1 MVPRKE
7 RSFDKL
13 LHILEH
19 PIRRRILES
28 LREKDL
34 SYDELTR
41 ICSNHGRLG
50 YHLRQMCEIVK
61 RVPKEKMYRLTQSGR
76 VAWDWY
82 AQAPS
87 PNARGDLE
95 PAPVHVAYA
104 NQLGLNEH
112 AFALYEGAK
121 SRRAIAFP
129 FLARGLTRSMASIY
143 IVSEKEMDAERKEM
157 RRRYIGMEE
166 FEERGAFTIM
176 SAEEWY
182 MRRGKASSP
191 VIIDNWSKL
200 IQEKMSQ
207 GYKGLQLA
215 ADMNVFFENSK
226 ASELL
231 AYEKEI
237 GRNFPKSMCAICMY
251 DSHRVDSGQVTS
263 LIGSHGHGIFL

>member
-34 SYDELTR
+34 SYDEVTR

-112 AFALYEGAK
+112 AFALYEGAD

-143 IVSEKEMDAERKEM
+143 IVSEKEMNPERKEM

-182 MRRGKASSP
+182 MRRGRASP
-191 VIIDNWSKL
+191 DVIIDNASKL
-200 IQEKMSQ
+200 LQEKMSQ
-207 GYKGLQLA
+207 GYKGLQGA
-215 ADMNVFFENSK
+215 TEMSVFFENSK
-226 ASELL
+226 TSELL
-231 AYEKEI
+231 VYEKKL
-237 GRNFPKSMCAICMY
+237 GRKFPQGLCGMCMY
-251 DSHRVDSGQVTS
+251 DARKLEPGQVMS
-263 LIGSHGHGIFL
+263 LIETHGQGIFL

>member
-1 MVPRKE
+1 MVPRGE
-7 RSFDKL
+7 RSFDML
-13 LHILEH
+13 CHILEN
-19 PIRRRILES
+19 PTRRRILES
-28 LREKDL
+28 LWEKDL

-50 YHLRQMCEIVK
+50 YHLRQMSKIVK
-61 RVPKEKMYRLTQSGR
+61 KVPKEKTYRLTQSGR
-76 VAWDWY
+76 VVRDWF

-87 PNARGDLE
+87 PNAKGDLE
-95 PAPVHVAYA
+95 PAPVHVTYA
-104 NQLGLNEH
+104 NQLGLSEH
-112 AFALYEGAK
+112 AFALYEDAD

-129 FLARGLTRSMASIY
+129 FLITGLRRSMASIY
-143 IVSEKEMDAERKEM
+143 VVSEKEMDSEREEM

-207 GYKGLQLA
+207 GYKGLQGA
-215 ADMNVFFENSK
+215 TEMSVFFENSK
-226 ASELL
+226 TSELL
-231 AYEKEI
+231 VYEKKL
-237 GRNFPKSMCAICMY
+237 GRKFPQGLCGMCMY
-251 DSHRVDSGQVTS
+251 DARKLEPGQVMS
-263 LIGSHGHGIFL
+263 LIETHGQGIFL

>member
-1 MVPRKE
+1 MVPRGE
-7 RSFDKL
+7 RSFDML
-13 LHILEH
+13 CHILEH

-28 LREKDL
+28 LWEKDL

-41 ICSNHGRLG
+41 ICRNHGRLG

-76 VAWDWY
+76 VVRDWL

-87 PNARGDLE
+87 PNARGNLE
-95 PAPVHVAYA
+95 PAPVRVTYA

-112 AFALYEGAK
+112 AFALYEGAD

-129 FLARGLTRSMASIY
+129 FLARGLSRSMASIY

-157 RRRYIGMEE
+157 RRRYFGVEE

-182 MRRGKASSP
+182 MRRGKSSSP

-200 IQEKMSQ
+200 LQEKMSQ
-207 GYKGLQLA
+207 DYKGIQVA
-215 ADMNVFFENSK
+215 GDTSFFFENSK

-237 GRNFPKSMCAICMY
+237 GHNFPKSMCAICMY

-263 LIGSHGHGIFL
+263 LIGSHDHGIFL

>member
-1 MVPRKE
+1 MVPRGE

-19 PIRRRILES
+19 PIRRRLLGS
-28 LREKDL
+28 LWEKDL

-61 RVPKEKMYRLTQSGR
+61 RVPKEKTYRLTQSGR

-87 PNARGDLE
+87 PNAKGDLE
-95 PAPVHVAYA
+95 PAPVHVTYA
-104 NQLGLNEH
+104 CQLGLNEH
-112 AFALYEGAK
+112 AFALYEGAN

-157 RRRYIGMEE
+157 RRRYFGVEE

-191 VIIDNWSKL
+191 VIIENWSKL

-207 GYKGLQLA
+207 GYKGIQLA
-215 ADMNVFFENSK
+215 ADTNVFFENSK

-231 AYEKEI
+231 AYEKEV

-263 LIGSHGHGIFL
+263 LIGSHEHGIFP